1 MSFNSMKFTGT
12 SPQDGSEFNFYRST
26 ETNGKTSFTV
36 GYNLRERNIGFPVQ
50 DAVSMSVSIPGE
62 ISGGAFIGYQ
72 EAKNRAAGTGAA
84 VITKTITLQIPYGVK

>member
-1 MSFNSMKFTGT
+1 MKFTGT